1 MTTHQGQEQ
10 EPELRPTKPLMLLL
24 PDWQHLDT
32 VRRAAIPFVLWQ
44 VGDQPLLFHWLDY
57 AVDRG
62 HDFVTL
68 VCGDRPAEVRA
79 AMEAAALWPI
89 RWTVVP
95 VMKAETM
102 ESAYTVNRLPETLGG
117 PAARTPKDG
126 WALLDLWFR
135 LRREWFDLV
144 ASSEMEGIRL
154 IAVGRY
160 CSIHPTAE
168 LRMPVWIEDH
178 VHIGPNSVIGPNVNL
193 GKGTIVEGPS
203 IIENA
208 VITEFTYLTGHTEL
222 TDAYLDGGLL
232 LNLRHRARVDCVE
245 MLISSSLKQPAEQP
259 AALERVVALLGFVAF
274 SIAAALIPRRAGA
287 GASAGARPPKAAL
300 STFNGLALAETTGP
314 LWRRRRRWLLE
325 VARGRLR
332 LFGILP
338 RSRAHLTA
346 VSEDWRDILERAAMG
361 VFSYADLHGAHSA
374 DDEMEA
380 IHAVYQATSLRS
392 EMRQVFRSS
401 LFKLLTTDPDAG
413 RNVAA
418 TVEKA
423 SGEA

>member
-1 MTTHQGQEQ
+1 MTDQEH
-10 EPELRPTKPLMLLL
+10 EPRPTKPLMLLL

-32 VRRAAIPFVLWQ
+32 VRRASVPFVLWQ

-79 AMEAAALWPI
+79 AMETAALWPI

-102 ESAYTVNRLPETLGG
+102 ESAYTVNRLPDTLGR
-117 PAARTPKDG
+117 PAAPTPKDG

-135 LRREWFDLV
+135 LRREWFDLM

-168 LRMPVWIEDH
+168 LRMPLWIEDH
-178 VHIGPNSVIGPNVNL
+178 VHIGPNCVIGPNVNL

-203 IIENA
+203 VIENA

-232 LNLRHRARVDCVE
+232 LNLRHRARIDCVE
-245 MLISSSLKQPAEQP
+245 MLVSSSLRQPNERP
-259 AALERVVALLGFVAF
+259 RILERIAAFAGFVAF
-274 SIAAALIPRRAGA
+274 TLAAALIPHRAG
-287 GASAGARPPKAAL
+287 PTK
-300 STFNGLALAETTGP
+300 TFSSFKGRTISETTGP

-325 VARGRLR
+325 VVRGRMR

-338 RSRAHLTA
+338 RSRSHLNG
-346 VSEDWRDILERAAMG
+346 VSADWREILERAPAG

-380 IHAVYQATSLRS
+380 IHAVYQATSERS

-401 LFKLLTTDPDAG
+401 LWRLLTIDPDAH
-413 RNVAA
+413 RDMTSAIEDV
-418 TVEKA
+418 